1 MTLYYLLSKTHE
13 NSQLRKP
20 LDNSSWMRS
29 QSMDLWSMDVWTYE
43 VVLAV
48 RWWRPDGGADSTG
61 VGGLPFSIG
70 SLTGKCG
77 SSTSFFVTGGVVGP
91 GAYKCS
97 QLQKIVL
104 VFLLHLLYSFL
115 PLSIYY
121 IYSRG
126 INSIKWCLWL
136 STVNTEILLHLGVF
150 KRIWKTINFSA
161 NFPLETLHNIL

>member
-1 MTLYYLLSKTHE
+1 MNEITE
-13 NSQLRKP
+13 Q
-20 LDNSSWMRS
+20 
-29 QSMDLWSMDVWTYE
+29 SMDVWTYE

-77 SSTSFFVTGGVVGP
+77 STTSFFVTGGVVGP
-91 GAYKCS
+91 GTYKCS

-126 INSIKWCLWL
+126 INSIEWCLWL
-136 STVNTEILLHLGVF
+136 STVNTEMLLHMGVLKGF
-150 KRIWKTINFSA
+150 GKI
-161 NFPLETLHNIL
+161 

>member
-1 MTLYYLLSKTHE
+1 MNEITE
-13 NSQLRKP
+13 
-20 LDNSSWMRS
+20 
-29 QSMDLWSMDVWTYE
+29 QSTDVWTYE

-77 SSTSFFVTGGVVGP
+77 STTSFFVTGGVVGP

-97 QLQKIVL
+97 Q
-104 VFLLHLLYSFL
+104 SFL
-115 PLSIYY
+115 PISIYY

-136 STVNTEILLHLGVF
+136 STVNTEMLPE
-150 KRIWKTINFSA
+150 TI
-161 NFPLETLHNIL
+161 I